1 MLRTPPP
8 NPMTVQHYIALDID
22 PLAPTDTV
30 GHAAYRFADLDA
42 EHLPVVDEDGRL
54 VALVA
59 EEEVLELTTPTV
71 ELSTIAGLGA
81 VSVGS
86 DAHVFEAANLLVV
99 HRLSLLP
106 VVEEGVYLGV
116 IRRSTVFETFAAMLA
131 TGRPGTVLVL
141 EVPTRDYSLTQLS
154 HLVEQSG
161 GRVLSAS
168 AQMPLEAGGDATF
181 LRVTL
186 KLNVSDTAR
195 IRYLLEH
202 NSYRVTAVFNEEE
215 SEDDLSLRVQEFM
228 RYLEV

>member
-1 MLRTPPP
+1 MLRTTPP

-59 EEEVLELTTPTV
+59 EKEVLELTTPAV
-71 ELSTIAGLGA
+71 ELSAVAGLGA

-116 IRRSTVFETFAAMLA
+116 IRRSAVFETFAAMLA